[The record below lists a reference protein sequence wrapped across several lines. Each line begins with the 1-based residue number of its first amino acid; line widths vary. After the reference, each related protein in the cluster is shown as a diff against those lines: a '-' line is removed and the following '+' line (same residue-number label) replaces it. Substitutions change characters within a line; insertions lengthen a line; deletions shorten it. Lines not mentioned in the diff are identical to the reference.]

1 MAHIIT
7 GEKLQEL
14 CDIFMGLPEDFL
26 FNPRISKQLH
36 KCVTITNM
44 SKDWSNPQIIFCY
57 GHRLNDFLNVMKYM
71 KNPFIL
77 VSHNSDENITIR
89 YSNILEHPKL
99 VYWYAQNVLM
109 EHEKLTTLPIGIA
122 NSMWPHGNLTII
134 ENIIKSQNTK
144 QNDFYFYFNI
154 NTNRTVRS
162 ICKEKLEKKGL
173 LFDQHPLSFENYLQK
188 LSQYKY
194 AICPPGNGIDCHRL
208 WECLYLGV
216 IPILLRSIF
225 SEKISKSFQ
234 VVLLD
239 DWDDFNA
246 QELLEKY
253 TKPNYNIVSFE
264 NINLNE
270 LKPIV

>member
-1 MAHIIT
+1 M
-7 GEKLQEL
+7 
-14 CDIFMGLPEDFL
+14 
-26 FNPRISKQLH
+26 
-36 KCVTITNM
+36 
-44 SKDWSNPQIIFCY
+44 
-57 GHRLNDFLNVMKYM
+57 
-71 KNPFIL
+71 
-77 VSHNSDENITIR
+77 
-89 YSNILEHPKL
+89 
-99 VYWYAQNVLM
+99 
-109 EHEKLTTLPIGIA
+109 
-122 NSMWPHGNLTII
+122 
-134 ENIIKSQNTK
+134 
-144 QNDFYFYFNI
+144 
-154 NTNRTVRS
+154 
-162 ICKEKLEKKGL
+162 
-173 LFDQHPLSFENYLQK
+173 SFENYLQK